1 MLHRKDNYKDERL
14 ELLQVQLEKS
24 LDAVLDN
31 VLDQFEKALSE
42 LWIGNS
48 VIFNH
53 IESALA

>member
-14 ELLQVQLEKS
+14 KLLQVQLEKS

-53 IESALA
+53 IKSALA

>member
-1 MLHRKDNYKDERL
+1 MLHRKDNYKDKRL
-14 ELLQVQLEKS
+14 KLLQVQLEKS
-24 LDAVLDN
+24 LNAVLDY

-53 IESALA
+53 IKSALA